1 MILLLIID
9 NQNCIYFWFHYFLL
23 TKYNLRFIFAK
34 KIIGMRKSV
43 LLMLVLLQVSLILE
57 AKQKFTKEGIE
68 VYSTYAKNK
77 IKNEYFNGSYIDFKV
92 VYQKAGIYFSLLS
105 KISKNSFNGPNT
117 LELNCRGFS
126 NSDNYYIKNKET
138 KVNQIKSCYKS
149 GNGKYY
155 QYRPYQGI
163 RKLKRFHFSTYFNV
177 TDDVYH
183 YELGTFSLRID
194 CGV

>member
-68 VYSTYAKNK
+68 VYSTYSNIQNSTESRSETISADITGHTLTITFNDNVGIAHIV
-77 IKNEYFNGSYIDFKV
+77 IKDSNGVYID
-92 VYQKAGIYFSLLS
+92 
-105 KISKNSFNGPNT
+105 
-117 LELNCRGFS
+117 R
-126 NSDNYYIKNKET
+126 DN
-138 KVNQIKSCYKS
+138 V
-149 GNGKYY
+149 
-155 QYRPYQGI
+155 
-163 RKLKRFHFSTYFNV
+163 FSTPDHATFIINDAGYYRMDITLSNGEQYYGYFRVEN
-177 TDDVYH
+177 
-183 YELGTFSLRID
+183 
-194 CGV
+194 